1 MNVEIVV
8 EPLTLVLYGVSGH
21 VEGKHYGV
29 TGQRLM
35 DVLWKE
41 IGAKGLK
48 HKGINHWVYEDGEM
62 LFTGVEL
69 EGPVGSEC
77 ELVRKEVI
85 VPQYAYGK
93 HIGPISELGAVYE
106 GIYEALRSR
115 GLQPCYP
122 SIEIYGHWT
131 EDESKMETEIVVAIE

>member
-1 MNVEIVV
+1 MSIEIVV

-62 LFTGVEL
+62 LFTGVKL
-69 EGPVGSEC
+69 EGSVDSE
-77 ELVRKEVI
+77 
-85 VPQYAYGK
+85 
-93 HIGPISELGAVYE
+93 
-106 GIYEALRSR
+106 
-115 GLQPCYP
+115 
-122 SIEIYGHWT
+122 IE
-131 EDESKMETEIVVAIE
+131 

>member
-1 MNVEIVV
+1 MNIEIVV

-21 VEGKHYGV
+21 VEGKNYGL

-41 IGAKGLK
+41 IVAKGLK
-48 HKGINHWVYEDGEM
+48 HKGINHWVYENKEM

-77 ELVRKEVI
+77 ELARKKVV

-93 HIGPISELGAVYE
+93 HIGPISELGTVYE
-106 GIYEALRSR
+106 GIHEVLRSK
-115 GLQPCYP
+115 GLQSCYP

-131 EDESKMETEIVVAIE
+131 EDVSKFETEIIVAIE

>member
-1 MNVEIVV
+1 MNIEIVV
-8 EPLTLVLYGVSGH
+8 EPLTLVLYGVSGQ
-21 VEGKHYGV
+21 VEGKNYGV

-41 IGAKGLK
+41 IRAKGLK

-77 ELVRKEVI
+77 ELVRKKVT
-85 VPQYAYGK
+85 VPRYAYGK
-93 HIGPISELGAVYE
+93 HIGPISELGMVYA
-106 GIYEALRSR
+106 GIHQALRSK

-131 EDESKMETEIVVAIE
+131 EDESKMETEIIVAIE